1 MKTPRYMDYKKYYK
15 EIKEKLIEF
24 SEVVY
29 YEPMTE
35 DKIIEIEK
43 KIGKT
48 IKPLYREYLLNFG
61 MNQDVFEKLIT
72 DIDSFSKDF
81 DFIKNS
87 LRGYLP
93 VFSDIDIE
101 DTIYLINNKD
111 LQDDYVYKVKIDSN
125 DKIGQIK
132 KLKLF
137 QQIIEDSILKL
148 KKNHKNRC
156 PNKNKVNNAEFNI
169 SGKDFKDFIE
179 IFKTEGLKQKTD
191 WQPKYYPEN
200 IFGNEV
206 AIFELFDNEIIIER
220 DDDYSQYRFELEE
233 PILTDNEKS
242 IIRKTEKLLKVQR
255 IEFEKI
261 ECKLI
266 ENE

>member
-1 MKTPRYMDYKKYYK
+1 MDYSKYYK

-24 SEVVY
+24 SKVVY
-29 YEPMTE
+29 YEPLTE
-35 DKIIEIEK
+35 DKILEIEK
-43 KIGKT
+43 KIGQT
-48 IKPLYREYLLNFG
+48 IKPLYREYLLTFG
-61 MNQDVFEKLIT
+61 MTQDVFEKLIT
-72 DIDSFSKDF
+72 DIDSFLEDF

-87 LRGYLP
+87 LKDYIP
-93 VFSDIDIE
+93 IFSDIDIE

-111 LQDDYVYKVKIDSN
+111 LQDDFVYKVKIDSD

-137 QQIIEDSILKL
+137 QQIIEESISKL
-148 KKNHKNRC
+148 RKNYKNRC
-156 PNKNKVNNAEFNI
+156 LNKDKVNNVEFII
-169 SGKDFKDFIE
+169 SGNDFTDFIE
-179 IFKTEGLKQKTD
+179 IFKTEGLIQKTD
-191 WQPKYYPEN
+191 WKPKYHPEN
-200 IFGNEV
+200 IFGDEV
-206 AIFELFDNEIIIER
+206 AIFELFNNEIIIER
-220 DDDYSQYRFELEE
+220 DDEYSQYRFELEE

-242 IIRKTEKLLKVQR
+242 IIKKTEKLLNVQR

>member
-101 DTIYLINNKD
+101 DTIY
-111 LQDDYVYKVKIDSN
+111 
-125 DKIGQIK
+125 
-132 KLKLF
+132 
-137 QQIIEDSILKL
+137 II
-148 KKNHKNRC
+148 
-156 PNKNKVNNAEFNI
+156 
-169 SGKDFKDFIE
+169 
-179 IFKTEGLKQKTD
+179 
-191 WQPKYYPEN
+191 
-200 IFGNEV
+200 
-206 AIFELFDNEIIIER
+206 
-220 DDDYSQYRFELEE
+220 
-233 PILTDNEKS
+233 
-242 IIRKTEKLLKVQR
+242 
-255 IEFEKI
+255 
-261 ECKLI
+261 
-266 ENE
+266 

>member
-1 MKTPRYMDYKKYYK
+1 MDYKKYYT

-24 SEVVY
+24 SKVVY

-35 DKIIEIEK
+35 DKILEIEK
-43 KIGKT
+43 KIGQS
-48 IKPLYREYLLNFG
+48 IKPLYREYLLTFG
-61 MNQDVFEKLIT
+61 MTQDVFEKLIT
-72 DIDSFSKDF
+72 DIDSFLEDF

-87 LRGYLP
+87 LKDYIP
-93 VFSDIDIE
+93 IFSDIDIE

-111 LQDDYVYKVKIDSN
+111 LQDDFVYKVKIDSD

-137 QQIIEDSILKL
+137 QQIIEESISKL
-148 KKNHKNRC
+148 RKNYKNRC
-156 PNKNKVNNAEFNI
+156 LNKDKVNNVEFII
-169 SGKDFKDFIE
+169 SGNDFTDFIE
-179 IFKTEGLKQKTD
+179 IFKTEGLIQKTD
-191 WQPKYYPEN
+191 WKPKYHPEN
-200 IFGNEV
+200 IFGDEV
-206 AIFELFDNEIIIER
+206 AIFELFNNEIMIER

-242 IIRKTEKLLKVQR
+242 IIKKTEKLLNVQR

-261 ECKLI
+261 LCKLI